1 MFDGTFACL
10 GTMGDATATPPPVPA
25 TAKSKTPPSK
35 KSKMDTGSKVK
46 VVVRVR
52 PLLHSEI
59 MRHASFTLRH
69 SVERNQISMGNGKGL
84 HEYTYDG
91 VLPDEMMQVIFDWN
105 MIFSFIECKGF
116 VF

>member
-1 MFDGTFACL
+1 
-10 GTMGDATATPPPVPA
+10 MGDATATPPPVPA
-25 TAKSKTPPSK
+25 TQAKGTSPPSK
-35 KSKMDTGSKVK
+35 KPKMDDGSKVK

-91 VLPDEMMQVIFDWN
+91 VLPDEMMQVIFD
-105 MIFSFIECKGF
+105 
-116 VF
+116 